1 MRTWSNRLMIKI
13 ENGSGEVEVY
23 YRPVEADEGYITR
36 VEPRLGDF
44 LQFLGHTTTVEK
56 PAPGLGLSYSETV
69 GALHQIWRQKYIQAD
84 FKAEQ
89 DRILAAILIQQQEE
103 ATVERPEFE
112 ELPTPEKSSTGLESS
127 SGKLPADAT
136 GKANSPGRQYP

>member
-1 MRTWSNRLMIKI
+1 MS
-13 ENGSGEVEVY
+13 
-23 YRPVEADEGYITR
+23 
-36 VEPRLGDF
+36 DF

-89 DRILAAILIQQQEE
+89 DRILAAILIQQQESI
-103 ATVERPEFE
+103 TVERPEFE
-112 ELPTPEKSSTGLESS
+112 ELPTPEKPSTGLESS